1 MKVISDAKTL
11 QELIAEEKKRAK
23 KIVIVP
29 TMGALH
35 EGHLKLIDRAK
46 TLGDLTVVSVF
57 VNPMQFGANEDY
69 GKYPREFE
77 NDCKKCEDRGADFV
91 FAPSVENMYPNGF
104 DTKINC
110 GKITTALEGAAR
122 PGHFDGVCTV
132 VLKLFNVSLA
142 DFAVFGQKDAQQVM
156 VIKQMVMDL
165 NVPVIIDV
173 HPTVREA
180 DGLAKSSRNAY
191 LTESERAQVP
201 MIYDGLVK
209 LSNFA
214 QTEKNSKKLK
224 EFLQEYYRAAKCFFV
239 EYIAITDFLARDIE
253 GEISDKDV
261 LVSLAVRTTQSKTRL
276 IDNIV
281 VNRRLS

>member
-1 MKVISDAKTL
+1 MKIIFDAKTL
-11 QELIAEEKKRAK
+11 QELIVEEKKRSK

-35 EGHLKLIDRAK
+35 EGHLKLIDSAK
-46 TLGDLTVVSVF
+46 TLGDVVVVSIF
-57 VNPMQFGANEDY
+57 VNPIQFGANEDY

-77 NDCKKCEDRGADFV
+77 NDCKKCESRGADLV
-91 FAPSVENMYPNGF
+91 FAPSVENMYPDGF

-110 GKITTALEGAAR
+110 GKIATLLEGAAR

-156 VIKQMVMDL
+156 VIKQMVRDL

-173 HPTVREA
+173 HPIVRET

-191 LTESERAQVP
+191 LSQSERAEVP
-201 MIYDGLVK
+201 IIYDGLVK

-214 QTEKNSKKLK
+214 QTEKNSEKLK
-224 EFLQEYYRAAKCFFV
+224 DFLHKYYQAAKCFLV
-239 EYIAITDFLARDIE
+239 EYIAITDSFAREIE
-253 GEISDKDV
+253 GEIAEKDV

-276 IDNIV
+276 IDNIWF
-281 VNRRLS
+281 NPS

>member
-1 MKVISDAKTL
+1 MKIIFDAKTL
-11 QELIAEEKKRAK
+11 LESIAEEKKRSK

-46 TLGDLTVVSVF
+46 TLGDLVVVSIF
-57 VNPMQFGANEDY
+57 VNPIQFGANEDY

-77 NDCKKCEDRGADFV
+77 NDCKKCESRGADFV
-91 FAPSVENMYPNGF
+91 FAPSVENMYPDGF

-110 GKITTALEGAAR
+110 GKITALLEGAAR

-156 VIKQMVMDL
+156 VIKQMVRDL

-173 HPTVREA
+173 HPIVREE
-180 DGLAKSSRNAY
+180 DGLAKSSRNVY
-191 LTESERAQVP
+191 LTESERAEVN
-201 MIYDGLVK
+201 MIYGGLVK

-214 QTEKNSKKLK
+214 KTEKNSEKLK
-224 EFLQEYYRAAKCFFV
+224 DFLRKYYLTAKCFLV
-239 EYIAITDFLARDIE
+239 EYIAITDFFARETE
-253 GEISDKDV
+253 GEIGEKDV

-276 IDNIV
+276 IDNIILGG
-281 VNRRLS
+281 NLS